1 GPGPDDYVVA
11 QGRVALLAF
20 QARPA
25 EGHALQ
31 QGDVR
36 ADLGGLAD
44 DDTHAVIDEE
54 TRAELRGRM
63 DLDARDEPR
72 HVREE
77 AGRDRPAVPPHRVS
91 EPMERQRVHPGI
103 AEQDLEGG
111 TSSRVALTDGPNIA
125 AQVGE
130 HHSVPPG
137 LVAGGR
143 GAQGARRDVRGVLA
157 IVREAVEG
165 ALDLARLQAGELVA
179 EPAAREPSRRPR
191 RPDPGGAPARPG
203 R

>member
-1 GPGPDDYVVA
+1 SRSAGYCVLKSLCYYLECAHMHANAVDELLDGLAHRVRQMGLVEIDVAGHPLAVAICYPPGNADHNGVRGNLAHDDRARPDPAAVTDLEGADDLGPGPDDYVVA

-36 ADLGGLAD
+36 AALGGLAD
-44 DDTHAVIDEE
+44 DDAHAVIDEE
-54 TRAELRGRM
+54 TGAELRGRM
-63 DLDARDEPR
+63 DLDARDDPR

-103 AEQDLEGG
+103 AEQ
-111 TSSRVALTDGPNIA
+111 
-125 AQVGE
+125 
-130 HHSVPPG
+130 
-137 LVAGGR
+137 
-143 GAQGARRDVRGVLA
+143 
-157 IVREAVEG
+157 
-165 ALDLARLQAGELVA
+165 
-179 EPAAREPSRRPR
+179 
-191 RPDPGGAPARPG
+191 
-203 R
+203 